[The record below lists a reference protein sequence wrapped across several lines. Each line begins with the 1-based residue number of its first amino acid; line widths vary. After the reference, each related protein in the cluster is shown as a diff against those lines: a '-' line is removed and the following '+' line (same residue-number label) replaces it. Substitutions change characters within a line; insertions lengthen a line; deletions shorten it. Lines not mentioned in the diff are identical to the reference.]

1 MTVHVPSLLSM
12 QLISA
17 LEGPSIAKSS
27 PPRKQ
32 GEQHFCKSSYIPR
45 PRTFKEE
52 GSEYGAGNTAQIHL
66 FKGEQQRAQAN
77 SPRPQLYSIC

>member
-17 LEGPSIAKSS
+17 FEGPSIAKSS

-32 GEQHFCKSSYIPR
+32 GEQHFC
-45 PRTFKEE
+45 TFLCTPSPKTWSKEE
-52 GSEYGAGNTAQIHL
+52 DPVLGTENAA
-66 FKGEQQRAQAN
+66 
-77 SPRPQLYSIC
+77 